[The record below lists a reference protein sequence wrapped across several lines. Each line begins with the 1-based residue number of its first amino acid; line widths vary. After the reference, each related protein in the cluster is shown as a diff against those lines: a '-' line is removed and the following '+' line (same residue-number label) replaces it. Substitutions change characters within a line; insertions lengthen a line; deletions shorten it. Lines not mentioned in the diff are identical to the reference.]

1 MGMINSYD
9 DLVKISDKLNPEA
22 IKEALIRVEERI
34 NDILSTQK
42 GLEAKG
48 DSCTRLNL
56 GILTFL
62 ATLTTILISNKLF
75 FVFIIT
81 GSCLAIIAFL
91 VSLVFAILL
100 SFPRLFACKGNS
112 SEYYLSE
119 DYLTDQ
125 SNCLNIYK
133 SNLLLKYRERVKTSE
148 QSLDE
153 ALPLLERTLIS
164 QNIGICVFLL
174 MFIAEFIYH
183 LFTKVQI
190 SIVFLA

>member
-42 GLEAKG
+42 GQEAKG

-56 GILTFL
+56 GILAFL

-75 FVFIIT
+75 FVFILT

-100 SFPRLFACKGNS
+100 SFPRLFAYKGNS

-119 DYLTDQ
+119 DYLTDE
-125 SNCLNIYK
+125 SNGVNLYK
-133 SNLLLKYRERVKTSE
+133 SNLLLKYKERIEISK
-148 QSLDE
+148 QSLDKSVS
-153 ALPLLERTLIS
+153 LLESTLIS

-174 MFIAEFIYH
+174 MFTVEFIYQ
-183 LFTKVQI
+183 LFTKIQI